1 VDGET
6 FETPA
11 LIVLVANCGE
21 IIPPIVRLK
30 WGIAFD
36 DGLFDIL
43 VINAGTFVETMDA
56 AWRMITG
63 LGHGGA
69 RVAFLSGKSVTI
81 ETDEPRPVEFDG
93 ELCGETPFT
102 AEIVPGA
109 INIVVPK

>member
-1 VDGET
+1 
-6 FETPA
+6 
-11 LIVLVANCGE
+11 
-21 IIPPIVRLK
+21 
-30 WGIAFD
+30 
-36 DGLFDIL
+36 
-43 VINAGTFVETMDA
+43 
-56 AWRMITG
+56 MITG

-81 ETDEPRPVEFDG
+81 ETEEPRPAEFDG